1 MERRKIAF
9 LYNTRHRYPDPDDP
23 ASQKETDFDD
33 PETIRGIGTHLEAC
47 GYALIPIEADERAY
61 EELSRRRSEIDI
73 ALNYSMGIHGAAR
86 YAHLPAMLEMLQI
99 PYTGSD
105 PLTQGLVM
113 NKAKLEKVLAADG
126 VPVLRSQVFRGP
138 EEELRPGLEFPLMVK
153 PVAQGSSAGITSK
166 SIVKDLPG
174 LRDRVADIVRAF
186 EEPALVQPFLEG
198 REFSVPML
206 GNPPRILPFIEP
218 DFRKLPAGFVPIDSI
233 EVKWFFEEQSAENHL
248 SCPAALADGERKRIE
263 AILRAAWD
271 ALGIRDWCRIDVRC
285 DGRGNPYVLDVN
297 SPPGIIPPEVS
308 MTSYFPLSA
317 RAAGISYDQL
327 LMELIETARVR
338 CLATSRTPRLPSS

>member
-1 MERRKIAF
+1 MSRTIAF
-9 LYNTRHRYPDPDDP
+9 LYNTRHTYPDPADS

-33 PETIRGIGTHLEAC
+33 PQTIGGICTHLEAC
-47 GYALIPIEADERAY
+47 GYRLIPIEADEQAY
-61 EELSRRRSEIDI
+61 EQLCRRRTEIDI

-86 YAHLPAMLEMLQI
+86 YAHIPSMLEMLQI

-113 NKAKLEKVLAADG
+113 NKAKMEKVLAADG
-126 VPVLRSQVFRGP
+126 VPVPQSQLFHDAK
-138 EEELRPGLEFPLMVK
+138 EDLRPGLEYPLMVK

-166 SIVKDLPG
+166 SIVKDAVE

-206 GNPPRILPFIEP
+206 GNPPRIFPFIEP
-218 DFRKLPAGFVPIDSI
+218 DFRKLPPGFVPIDSI
-233 EVKWFFEEQSAENHL
+233 EVKWFFEEQSAEHHL
-248 SCPAALADGERKRIE
+248 TCPAALPEPERLRIE
-263 AILRAAWD
+263 ALLRRAWD
-271 ALGIRDWCRIDVRC
+271 CLGIRDWCRIDVRC
-285 DGRGNPYVLDVN
+285 DREGRPYVLDVN

-317 RAAGISYDQL
+317 RAAGISYDRL
-327 LMELIETARVR
+327 LTELIETAWARR
-338 CLATSRTPRLPSS
+338 R